1 MATNNTQAVIQQRTP
16 LQIFNGTIS
25 NVKTQ
30 EFLSQMLGKKKE
42 TFVTNLVAV
51 VSNNATL
58 QECTP
63 MSLIYAAT
71 RATALD
77 FPLDPNFGF
86 SYLIPYKDNKKGVTL
101 AQLQFGYRAY
111 IQLAMR
117 TGQFRYLNACDIR
130 EGELI
135 SKDFI
140 TGEYVFAET
149 QDRLSKPVIG
159 YQATFILNNGFRK
172 TLYMTKDEMQ
182 AHALRYSQTYKSSN
196 KFVKESSKWF
206 TDFDAMA
213 LKTVIKLLLSK
224 YAPLSMEMQSAIK
237 LDQAV
242 FSNSNEV
249 EYQDNPENNAP
260 INIEEAVATQRE
272 SMRGTTPETQDMP

>member
-1 MATNNTQAVIQQRTP
+1 MNNPAPVQQKTP

-30 EFLSQMLGKKKE
+30 EFLAQMLGKKKD

-51 VSNNATL
+51 VSNNANL

-117 TGQFRYLNACDIR
+117 TGQFRFLNACDIR
-130 EGELI
+130 EGELV

-140 TGEYVFAET
+140 TGEYVFAEAP
-149 QDRLSKPVIG
+149 DRLNKAVIG
-159 YQATFILNNGFRK
+159 YQATFILNNGFKK
-172 TLYMTKDEMQ
+172 TLYMTKDEME
-182 AHALRYSQTYKSSN
+182 AHALRYSQTYKSNN
-196 KFVKESSKWF
+196 KFVKDSSKWS

-224 YAPLSMEMQSAIK
+224 YAPLSMEMQNAIK

-242 FSNSNEV
+242 FSNTNEV
-249 EYQDNPENNAP
+249 EYQDNPEANAP
-260 INIEEAVATQRE
+260 LNIAEAVSTQKE
-272 SMRGTTPETQDMP
+272 EMRGNAPETQNMP